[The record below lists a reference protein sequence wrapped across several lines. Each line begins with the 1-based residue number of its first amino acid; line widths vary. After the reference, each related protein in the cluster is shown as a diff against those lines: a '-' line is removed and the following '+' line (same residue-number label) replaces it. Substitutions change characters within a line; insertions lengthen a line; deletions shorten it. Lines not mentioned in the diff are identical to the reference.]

1 MAETLGVSEKV
12 TVFGQEGDLTY
23 RIPALLYLSSE
34 STFLAFAEERSSPRD
49 EHAKFLVMRRG
60 RKEGLLVKWGP
71 LQTLETAVL
80 SNYRTMN
87 PCPVYDAKEGT
98 IFLFFIC
105 VKANVSEQ
113 HQIKTGR
120 NAARLGYIFSK
131 DGGRAWSPMTD
142 LTEEVI
148 GDDVSN
154 WATFAVGPGHGMQ
167 LSSGRLVIPA
177 YVYYIHTRMLGHPLC
192 CGTKPRSF
200 AFVSDDGGKT
210 WQKGHLLQKPLQ
222 TLECQMAEL
231 MDQNN
236 SLVLYCN
243 SRSHDRYRVEAFSKD
258 GGLLFEAPFKSQK
271 LEGPSKGCQGSVVS
285 FPSPQR
291 GSESSLASSKT
302 PKLKYEKIEIYRII

>member
-1 MAETLGVSEKV
+1 M
-12 TVFGQEGDLTY
+12 
-23 RIPALLYLSSE
+23 SS
-34 STFLAFAEERSSPRD
+34 
-49 EHAKFLVMRRG
+49 
-60 RKEGLLVKWGP
+60 
-71 LQTLETAVL
+71 
-80 SNYRTMN
+80 
-87 PCPVYDAKEGT
+87 AKEGT
-98 IFLFFIC
+98 LFLFFIC

-120 NAARLGYIFSK
+120 NAARLGYILSK
-131 DGGRAWSPMTD
+131 DGGRTWSPRMD

-154 WATFAVGPGHGMQ
+154 WTTFAVGPSHRVQ

-177 YVYYIHTRMLGHPLC
+177 YVYYIHTRMFGHPLC
-192 CGTKPRSF
+192 CGTKPHSF
-200 AFVSDDGGKT
+200 TFYNDDGGKT

-243 SRSHDRYRVEAFSKD
+243 SRSHDRYRVEAFSRE
-258 GGLLFEAPFKSQK
+258 GGHLFEAPFKSQK
-271 LEGPSKGCQGSVVS
+271 LEGHSKAGQGSVLS

-291 GSESSLASSKT
+291 GPESSLASSKT
-302 PKLKYEKIEIYRII
+302 PKSWLIFSHPTNLKKRADLGIYLNPRPLEENSWKTPWILNMGPSVYSDLAVCTGRNPLFFWLFVRMWSVDARRRDRLPVVQWCRSPERKGKAGKKKSK